1 MVSKELFC
9 KIIAM
14 IQEQEATDMEFSR
27 ALDKV
32 GDGHF
37 IFGSGNKYYEALILL
52 LKECVPDRYDYIS
65 WWLYEG
71 EPDYK
76 IWEADGSK
84 EWTLDTPGA
93 LYDYLVEISNENR
106 E

>member
-1 MVSKELFC
+1 MISKELFC
-9 KIIAM
+9 KTISL
-14 IQEQEATDMEFSR
+14 IQEQEETDAEFSR

-37 IFGSGNKYYEALILL
+37 IFGVGNKYYEALMLL
-52 LKECVPDRYDYIS
+52 LKECAHDRYDYIS

-76 IWEADGSK
+76 IWETDGSK
-84 EWTLDTPGA
+84 EWALTTPEA
-93 LYDYLVEISNENR
+93 LYDFLVEIDNED
-106 E
+106 EE